1 MPGRARKCTNQSVT
15 AEQLAL
21 AWVLAQGDYII
32 PIPGTK
38 RRTYLQ
44 ENVAAVSITLSK
56 AELAGLDAIFPADAT
71 AGLRYPKEVMALLD
85 I

>member
-21 AWVLAQGDYII
+21 AWGLAQGDYII

-56 AELAGLDAIFPADAT
+56 DELAGLDAIFPADAT